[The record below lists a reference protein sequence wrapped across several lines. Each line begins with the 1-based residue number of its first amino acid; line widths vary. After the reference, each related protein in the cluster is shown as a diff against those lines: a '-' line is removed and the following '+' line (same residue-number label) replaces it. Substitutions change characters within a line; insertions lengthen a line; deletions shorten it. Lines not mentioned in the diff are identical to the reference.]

1 MSNSNII
8 LEKFANDF
16 RQKNGMGSD
25 DPIRLKSILNKLNV
39 ITLFKNLSDDFSGM
53 ALKITKDEQVY
64 RFMLVNSSQ
73 SLGKQHFTICHELYH
88 LYIQENFTSRI
99 CKTAIF
105 DKRDKEEYNAD
116 IFASILLMP
125 EFGIKGMIPDDELI
139 GKDKISI
146 KTILRIEHYFSCSRT
161 ALLYRL
167 KELGIITSRTYDLH
181 SVNVK
186 QSALQHGY
194 TTDLYIQGNANNY
207 IGNYGE
213 VARELFESDKIS
225 ETHYITLLT
234 DWGLT
239 EDQIESIFNGQE

>member
-105 DKRDKEEYNAD
+105 DKRDKVSA
-116 IFASILLMP
+116 
-125 EFGIKGMIPDDELI
+125 GIAPNTNI
-139 GKDKISI
+139 
-146 KTILRIEHYFSCSRT
+146 C
-161 ALLYRL
+161 
-167 KELGIITSRTYDLH
+167 
-181 SVNVK
+181 VV
-186 QSALQHGY
+186 
-194 TTDLYIQGNANNY
+194 
-207 IGNYGE
+207 
-213 VARELFESDKIS
+213 
-225 ETHYITLLT
+225 
-234 DWGLT
+234 
-239 EDQIESIFNGQE
+239 